1 VIYSLRDKIGVVPQ
15 DPVLFNDSIINNIRY
30 ARLTASNEEV
40 YDACRAAAVHDK
52 IMAFPDG
59 GLTLR
64 EFGVAYFRANDL
76 L

>member
-64 EFGVAYFRANDL
+64 AFGVAYFRANDL